1 MRIIQYIPT
10 IDQTWG
16 GTSSYMQLL
25 GNSLGNL
32 VELHIIT
39 HISKEPLPIEN
50 CQVHYIPT
58 FNQYRKM
65 KRQWLFLLNE
75 INPDIVHI
83 NCCWMP
89 GCALTQKWSQ
99 RIKL

>member
-50 CQVHYIPT
+50 CQLHNHNRVPAQT
-58 FNQYRKM
+58 F
-65 KRQWLFLLNE
+65 LVLAE
-75 INPDIVHI
+75 
-83 NCCWMP
+83 
-89 GCALTQKWSQ
+89 
-99 RIKL
+99 

>member
-39 HISKEPLPIEN
+39 HISKEPLPI
-50 CQVHYIPT
+50 
-58 FNQYRKM
+58 K
-65 KRQWLFLLNE
+65 
-75 INPDIVHI
+75 IVNFIILRHGGI
-83 NCCWMP
+83 
-89 GCALTQKWSQ
+89 Q
-99 RIKL
+99 